1 MRFTLTCLTVFT
13 VSCAASKAQEAKPI
27 ELSIEARAIETPVL
41 KYRLLPSEAEIKPG
55 NAVPILL
62 RLPWEQT
69 LWMNQE
75 YPKLRDWD
83 SRGLDDPAWETSNG
97 VLPNGFY
104 AEMKRAAFRRD
115 AFWEYPIGEVPSPH
129 LILLPDVQSLFSF
142 LGHGLSARIRYHLT
156 KGELD
161 KAREGILVGLAN
173 GRHLAQTPFYINQLV
188 ALSIHQVMLDR
199 TAELISQPDS
209 PNLYWALST
218 LPDSLLE
225 INRASSLEGDIF
237 GMTFPAVTD
246 FDRERDDE
254 EWSKMAEQLV
264 EFLEQFGEIPAKQ
277 EPAHSG
283 DVIDRLL
290 QSLQLAE
297 VNHISKA
304 VRQVRAELPGLLKIS
319 AEKIEAM
326 SDAEAGVRWY
336 THLRI
341 AQDQHGA
348 AVMSLPPREAW
359 TELKK
364 CQQETKA
371 MREKTSTA
379 SQSGLDSATI
389 YVAVWTLKRNICALR
404 IIEAIRDHLASHDG
418 QLPATLDELKQV
430 SVPHD
435 PLTDRPFEWSVD
447 GKTAILK
454 APSLPADFIE
464 PGTATGK
471 PRQLVYRL
479 QVKGTP

>member
-1 MRFTLTCLTVFT
+1 
-13 VSCAASKAQEAKPI
+13 
-27 ELSIEARAIETPVL
+27 
-41 KYRLLPSEAEIKPG
+41 
-55 NAVPILL
+55 
-62 RLPWEQT
+62 
-69 LWMNQE
+69 
-75 YPKLRDWD
+75 
-83 SRGLDDPAWETSNG
+83 
-97 VLPNGFY
+97 
-104 AEMKRAAFRRD
+104 
-115 AFWEYPIGEVPSPH
+115 
-129 LILLPDVQSLFSF
+129 
-142 LGHGLSARIRYHLT
+142 
-156 KGELD
+156 
-161 KAREGILVGLAN
+161 
-173 GRHLAQTPFYINQLV
+173 
-188 ALSIHQVMLDR
+188 MLDR

-225 INRASSLEGDIF
+225 INRASSMEGDIF

-264 EFLEQFGEIPAKQ
+264 EFLEQSGEIPAKQ

-471 PRQLVYRL
+471 PRQLEYRL